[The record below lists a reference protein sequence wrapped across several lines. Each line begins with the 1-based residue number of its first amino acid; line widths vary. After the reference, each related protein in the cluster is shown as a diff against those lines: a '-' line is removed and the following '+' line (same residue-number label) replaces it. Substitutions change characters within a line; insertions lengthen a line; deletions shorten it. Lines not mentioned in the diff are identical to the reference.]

1 MGTPA
6 VRVEVNGSPATA
18 GPLQYLAL
26 VNYGHFTAM
35 QVRDGRV
42 RGLSLH
48 LARLDGATRELS
60 GTGLDGDRVRSHIRH
75 ALASDRDASVRV
87 IVFWPDGDATPAV
100 MVTVRPPGEMPAGPQ
115 RLMSAP
121 YQRPAPHIKHIGGFG
136 QAYHNRLAASQGF
149 DGALLVA
156 PDGTIAEGAITN
168 IGFSDDTTVTWPD
181 APCLLG
187 ITMQLVEPRLA
198 PLGLPSRHAPVRLA
212 DLPSC
217 TGAFV
222 TNSRGIAPVERI
234 DGVAIPV
241 SPALM
246 KTVHGSYESVPWDP
260 I

>member
-18 GPLQYLAL
+18 GALQHLAL

-48 LARLDGATRELS
+48 LARLDAATQELF
-60 GTGLDGDRVRSHIRH
+60 GTGLDGGRVRSHIRH

-87 IVFWPDGDATPAV
+87 IVFWPDAAAAPAV
-100 MVTVRPPGEMPAGPQ
+100 MVTIRPPGEMPAGPL

-136 QAYHNRLAASQGF
+136 QTYYNRLATDQGF

-168 IGFSDDTTVTWPD
+168 IAFFDDTAVTWPD
-181 APCLLG
+181 APCLVG

-198 PLGLPSRHAPVRLA
+198 GLGLPSRHAPVRLA
-212 DLPSC
+212 DLPAC

-222 TNSRGIAPVERI
+222 TNSRGIAPVGRI

-246 KTVHGSYESVPWDP
+246 NTVHRGYQSVPWDP